1 MAKTQWHP
9 LFAALLE
16 ALLRDHYEVQ
26 TEVPVSELPRK
37 GDFLIL
43 RRQAAPAP
51 PFTGLWGYLTEWNL
65 LEFKGMT
72 DDPEEDDLELLMHVG
87 AGLAYKVNRERKAR
101 REARLGENQMALWYV
116 ARNLGETFLG
126 HARLRAAFDY
136 LTGGVWKARAW
147 GHPVFLVSG
156 RELPVQEDSVPLL
169 LMQDRAPSGL
179 AKLVVD
185 TPLLLERFA
194 AWLRSLQ
201 PEIWKEI
208 RDVAARKGIIDW
220 ERVGQVEDLGEIL
233 PLIPPERVAQ
243 YVVQHQG
250 VQGVIKAAGPENV
263 LEAMKSLLTPE
274 QWQELL
280 RQETRKAEK
289 PPDAP
294 KEG

>member
-9 LFAALLE
+9 LFAALLK
-16 ALLRDHYEVQ
+16 ALLRDHYEIQ

-51 PFTGLWGYLTEWNL
+51 PFTGLWSYLRDWNL

-72 DDPEEDDLELLMHVG
+72 DAPEEDDLELLFHVG
-87 AGLAYKVNRERKAR
+87 TGLAYKINQERRER
-101 REARLGENQMALWYV
+101 REARLEENQMAFWYV

-126 HARLRAAFDY
+126 HARLRTAFVYQTD
-136 LTGGVWKARAW
+136 GVWMGRAW

-156 RELPVQEDSVPLL
+156 GNLPVQEDSVPLL
-169 LMQDRAPSGL
+169 LMQDRAPRGL
-179 AKLVVD
+179 ADLVVG

-201 PEIWKEI
+201 PEIWKEV
-208 RDVAARKGIIDW
+208 RDMAARKGIIDW

-233 PLIPPERVAQ
+233 PLIPLERVAQ
-243 YVVQHQG
+243 HVAQCEG
-250 VQGVIKAAGPENV
+250 VQSVIKAAGPEKV
-263 LEAMKSLLTPE
+263 IEAMRLLFTPE
-274 QWQELL
+274 QLQELL

-294 KEG
+294 REG